1 MASLSAGRKRYLDT
15 TMKQNT
21 LKKTGKR
28 RGERG
33 FTLIEVM
40 IAIVVMSIGILAVIA
55 SFATAV
61 AATQSA
67 EEDLIARQKVL
78 EAMESIY
85 TARNS
90 QQIPFS
96 AVANVSNGGI
106 FLDGAQTLRCAGPDG
121 LVNTADDVNCTTQ
134 AGATCPDGGAECM
147 VLPGDDGILGTADDK
162 VMSLGNFTRTIT
174 MSPVFYPTGPN
185 AGSVNPNMMGI
196 SITVSYT
203 KAGIPKRSFTANGLI
218 SSYH

>member
-1 MASLSAGRKRYLDT
+1 
-15 TMKQNT
+15 MKNQFKAT
-21 LKKTGKR
+21 AQKVRDG
-28 RGERG
+28 G

-40 IAIVVMSIGILAVIA
+40 IAIVVMSVGILAVIA

-90 QQIPFS
+90 QQLPFAS
-96 AVANVSNGGI
+96 VANVANGGI
-106 FLDGAQTLRCAGPDG
+106 FLSNAQTMQCAGADG
-121 LVNTADDVNCTTQ
+121 LVNTQDDAPCKNQYGQV
-134 AGATCPDGGAECM
+134 CPDGGAECM
-147 VLPGDDGILGTADDK
+147 VLPGNDGILGTADD
-162 VMSLGNFTRTIT
+162 VTMSLGNFTRTVTIT
-174 MSPVFYPTGPN
+174 PVQLPN
-185 AGSVNPNMMGI
+185 GNPNPDMKAI

-203 KAGIPKRSFTANGLI
+203 KAGLPARSFTANGLI
-218 SSYH
+218 SRYH

>member
-1 MASLSAGRKRYLDT
+1 
-15 TMKQNT
+15 MKQST
-21 LKKTGKR
+21 FTKTATHKGDS
-28 RGERG
+28 G

-90 QQIPFS
+90 QQIPFA
-96 AVANVSNGGI
+96 AVANISNGGI
-106 FLDGAQTLRCAGPDG
+106 FKDGAQTLKCAGADG
-121 LVNTADDVNCTTQ
+121 LVNTNDDVNCTTQ
-134 AGATCPDGGAECM
+134 AGANCPD
-147 VLPGDDGILGTADDK
+147 
-162 VMSLGNFTRTIT
+162 N
-174 MSPVFYPTGPN
+174 
-185 AGSVNPNMMGI
+185 SV
-196 SITVSYT
+196 
-203 KAGIPKRSFTANGLI
+203 
-218 SSYH
+218 SSTPMTT

>member
-1 MASLSAGRKRYLDT
+1 M
-15 TMKQNT
+15 MQ
-21 LKKTGKR
+21 KKISKAQAGKR
-28 RGERG
+28 DRENG
-33 FTLIEVM
+33 FSLIEVM
-40 IAIVVMSIGILAVIA
+40 IAIVVMSVGILAVIA

-90 QQIPFS
+90 QQIPFA

-106 FLDGAQTLRCAGPDG
+106 FVDGAQPLLCAGADG
-121 LVNTADDVNCTTQ
+121 LVGTGDDVACKTQ
-134 AGATCPDGGAECM
+134 AGANCPDGGAECM
-147 VLPGDDGILGTADDK
+147 VLPGNDGILGTADD
-162 VMSLGNFTRTIT
+162 VTMSLGNFSRTIAINT
-174 MSPVFYPTGPN
+174 VLYPAGSPN
-185 AGSVNPNMMGI
+185 AGQVNPNMMA
-196 SITVSYT
+196 ITITISYT
-203 KAGIPKRSFTANGLI
+203 KAGLPARSFTANGLI